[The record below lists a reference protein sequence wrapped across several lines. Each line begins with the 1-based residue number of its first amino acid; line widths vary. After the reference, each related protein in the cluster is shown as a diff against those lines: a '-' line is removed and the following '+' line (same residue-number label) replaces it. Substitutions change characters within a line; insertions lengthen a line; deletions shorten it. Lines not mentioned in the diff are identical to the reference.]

1 MKSYE
6 LPFATI
12 IIHRT
17 DLAEVIINEG
27 VVLNELMVEAYHDFL
42 LTYLQAPFALL
53 INIKYSYSYTFEAQ
67 RAIANLKEISHMAI
81 VVGTNGALKSTET
94 LIELNEGKSWNVKL
108 FHDKEVTLNG
118 INNSVANIL
127 LYLLLQLFA
136 FTNRFY

>member
-27 VVLNELMVEAYHDFL
+27 VVLNELMVDAYHDDL

-53 INIKYSYSYTFEAQ
+53 INKKYSYSYTFEAQ

-81 VVGTNGALKSTET
+81 VVGTNGALMSTET
-94 LIELNEGKSWNVKL
+94 LIKLNEGKNWNVKL
-108 FHDKEVTLNG
+108 FHDRETALNW
-118 INNSVANIL
+118 INNGVANTL
-127 LYLLLQLFA
+127 
-136 FTNRFY
+136 